1 METCQA
7 IILKIIPYSDTQR
20 IVHLYSKE
28 RGYLSMISPAFVF
41 KRKDNPLHLLQITE
55 ITYFENPKSDLHKLK
70 SATPLINLPNL
81 YFDIFKMNILLLWG
95 EVLSLIL
102 RNEGKNEALFEYLL
116 RSVEYL
122 NAAEGDAGNFNLF
135 FLYRLAAPLGFR
147 IDAATWQ
154 PGAVFNARDGKFY
167 LPTETAAAISG
178 PNTARII
185 HRLCT
190 CPVEEVKAIPLN
202 RAARNIL
209 IDIILAFYRIH
220 LNIDFNVKS
229 IRVLRESAP
238 SARAQSWRYTP
249 CLHLSASLAP
259 PASDAH
265 SSAHPTAPAHC
276 IPPMPSPGS
285 APAPAYPPCPMSR
298 PTRHPRHKC
307 PC

>member
-122 NAAEGDAGNFNLF
+122 NTAEGDAGNFNLF

-154 PGAVFNARDGKFY
+154 PGAVFNAHDGKFY

-229 IRVLRESAP
+229 IRVLREIF
-238 SARAQSWRYTP
+238 
-249 CLHLSASLAP
+249 
-259 PASDAH
+259 D
-265 SSAHPTAPAHC
+265 
-276 IPPMPSPGS
+276 
-285 APAPAYPPCPMSR
+285 
-298 PTRHPRHKC
+298 
-307 PC
+307 

>member
-7 IILKIIPYSDTQR
+7 IILKITPYSDTQR

-81 YFDIFKMNILLLWG
+81 CFDIFKMNILLLWG

-116 RSVEYL
+116 HSVEYL

-147 IDAATWQ
+147 IDAASWQ

-167 LPTETAAAISG
+167 LPTETTAAISG

-229 IRVLRESAP
+229 IHVLRE
-238 SARAQSWRYTP
+238 
-249 CLHLSASLAP
+249 
-259 PASDAH
+259 
-265 SSAHPTAPAHC
+265 
-276 IPPMPSPGS
+276 IFE
-285 APAPAYPPCPMSR
+285 
-298 PTRHPRHKC
+298 
-307 PC
+307 